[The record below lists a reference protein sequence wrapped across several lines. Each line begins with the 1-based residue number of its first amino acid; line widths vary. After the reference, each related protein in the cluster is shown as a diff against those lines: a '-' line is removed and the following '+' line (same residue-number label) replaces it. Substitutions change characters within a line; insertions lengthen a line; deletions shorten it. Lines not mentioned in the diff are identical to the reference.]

1 MRIGVV
7 YPQTEFPTEA
17 EAIVQYAQ
25 HAEQLGFT
33 HILAYDH
40 VVGAKPERPGGWRG
54 PYTDKDSFME
64 PFVTFAYLA
73 ALTEKI
79 EFTTGVL
86 VLPQR
91 QTALVA
97 KQAAILDLLSKGR
110 LRLGV
115 GIGWNAVEFEALG
128 ETFTNRGRR
137 VEEQIQLLQQLWTQ
151 KLVTADA
158 RWHKLSDVGLNPM
171 PLQQP
176 IPIWFGGH
184 HENVLR
190 RVAKYAQGWM
200 PNYRQAADA
209 LASIKQ
215 LGAFL
220 EKEQRSLDELGLE
233 VRLQFGDGN
242 AERWKQ
248 TLGEWQE
255 LGASHASINT
265 MGAGLTSAQAH
276 MEAIQRFAEAM
287 L

>member
-7 YPQTEFPTEA
+7 YPQTEFPTQA
-17 EAIVQYAQ
+17 EAIVQHAQ

-40 VVGAKPERPGGWRG
+40 IVGANPERPGGWRG
-54 PYTDKDSFME
+54 PYTDEDSFME

-151 KLVTADA
+151 KLVTTDV
-158 RWHKLSDVGLNPM
+158 RWHKLSNVGLNPM

-190 RVAKYAQGWM
+190 RVAKYGQGWM
-200 PNYRQAADA
+200 PNYRQVADA
-209 LASIKQ
+209 LAPIKK

-255 LGASHASINT
+255 LGATHASINT
-265 MGAGLTSAQAH
+265 MGAGFTSAQAH
-276 MEAIQRFAEAM
+276 MDAIQRFAEAM